1 MGEACFILHLV
12 CILTLSIY
20 TAGFRPNPLPSFINR
35 LMKQS
40 CPCAADAAE
49 VKRVQVIHR
58 SGWESAA
65 VWHCLDLAARFKQ
78 KTTNLPDQ
86 KPLKPAPVNQ
96 LSPDWLGEWL
106 HTGQYPVSPLTRHS
120 AHLKKIN
127 TNVSVF
133 KTKLMILSFNPKGT
147 GFTGLLQTPLHSCTC
162 ALMES
167 KEWRLASM
175 LVIHNLQIATARLE
189 SWKSSAHAADSR
201 LFTSFCFQI
210 HFSLIPSLF
219 LFRLTLH

>member
-12 CILTLSIY
+12 CILTLSVY
-20 TAGFRPNPLPSFINR
+20 TAGFRPNPLPSSSAR
-35 LMKQS
+35 WSKQTNEAVAS
-40 CPCAADAAE
+40 LRCRCCWGEASAGYSP
-49 VKRVQVIHR
+49 VRMRQ
-58 SGWESAA
+58 SAA

-86 KPLKPAPVNQ
+86 KPAPVNQ

-106 HTGQYPVSPLTRHS
+106 HTGQYPVSPLTLHS

-133 KTKLMILSFNPKGT
+133 KTKLVILSFNPKGT

-175 LVIHNLQIATARLE
+175 LVIHNLRIATARLE

-201 LFTSFCFQI
+201 LFTSFCVSRFI
-210 HFSLIPSLF
+210 SVSTLVRFFSG
-219 LFRLTLH
+219 

>member
-1 MGEACFILHLV
+1 MGEACFILHLNFERLHRRLQTQSSPIFFCTRWSKQTDEAV
-12 CILTLSIY
+12 VSMRCRCCWGEAS
-20 TAGFRPNPLPSFINR
+20 AGYSPVRW
-35 LMKQS
+35 Q
-40 CPCAADAAE
+40 
-49 VKRVQVIHR
+49 
-58 SGWESAA
+58 SAA

-106 HTGQYPVSPLTRHS
+106 HTGQYPVSPLTLHS

-127 TNVSVF
+127 TNVYVF

-147 GFTGLLQTPLHSCTC
+147 GFTGFLQTPLHSCTC

-167 KEWRLASM
+167 KEWTSRSPQPIWKAENL
-175 LVIHNLQIATARLE
+175 LHTQLTHNCSRVFCVSRFI
-189 SWKSSAHAADSR
+189 SVSSPR
-201 LFTSFCFQI
+201 
-210 HFSLIPSLF
+210 LF